1 MSMKSILLF
10 ASLFMVVLA
19 LSSSRNHP
27 ILSSENTWV
36 QQDSIAC
43 DTSIVTF
50 SGHVLPLLQ
59 ANCTKCHNDKKAAA
73 RVNLSN
79 YEGVKKVS
87 DEGELMG
94 TVTHSKGFKSMP
106 KKADKLSD
114 CQIAL
119 LQKWVNDGAKN
130 D

>member
-1 MSMKSILLF
+1 MKSLLLTATLF
-10 ASLFMVVLA
+10 VAFIAFSAS
-19 LSSSRNHP
+19 SNHP
-27 ILSSENTWV
+27 VSFSFQAEGV
-36 QQDSIAC
+36 QQDSVAC
-43 DTSIVTF
+43 DTAMVTF
-50 SGHVLPLLQ
+50 SGHVLPMLQ

-94 TVTHSKGFKSMP
+94 TVTHSKGFKAMP

-114 CQIAL
+114 CQIAM
-119 LQKWVNDGAKN
+119 LQKWVNEGAKN

>member
-1 MSMKSILLF
+1 MKSLLLTSF
-10 ASLFMVVLA
+10 LFVVFIAFSASSNHPA
-19 LSSSRNHP
+19 SSSFQA
-27 ILSSENTWV
+27 EGV
-36 QQDSIAC
+36 QQDSVAC
-43 DTSIVTF
+43 DTSMVTF

-114 CQIAL
+114 CQIAV
-119 LQKWVNDGAKN
+119 LQKWVNEGAKN